1 MDKMLERSMKYLA
14 GIGAVNWGTSEFIN
28 INLLSYVPEG
38 IAKTIAIGAIAVSG
52 GFVLYWAWNK
62 KI

>member
-1 MDKMLERSMKYLA
+1 MNKLVERAMKYLA

-28 INLLSYVPEG
+28 INALTYVPEG
-38 IAKTIAIGAIAVSG
+38 IVKTLVVAAIGVSG
-52 GFVLYWAWNK
+52 AFVVYWTFKK